1 MHWFI
6 IWSSFIA
13 PSWSEYCLFSFSGS
27 TVLPP
32 GGQLFK
38 ECQGFCKLDR
48 YSSCLTI
55 FLFWNQLSYFQRS
68 CQFKSNCWNEIREMS
83 VFENQVSS
91 VKDPTHVIRNIQ
103 SFDCHVFWK
112 QKLTHCKFKMTFSMV
127 LYVSFNLW
135 SWVYLFTVCN
145 EVTFCEFQETKGS
158 SQNLRIHQERLF
170 SFLAP
175 ILSACII
182 TSSLIHEVT
191 TLMEQ
196 LFNFKIAI
204 YRFRLLTWLK
214 RAFKSM

>member
-1 MHWFI
+1 VHWFI

-38 ECQGFCKLDR
+38 VSRILQTRSIF
-48 YSSCLTI
+48 
-55 FLFWNQLSYFQRS
+55 FLFDNLSILESTLILQRS

-91 VKDPTHVIRNIQ
+91 VKDLTHVIRNIQ

-170 SFLAP
+170 SF
-175 ILSACII
+175 
-182 TSSLIHEVT
+182 
-191 TLMEQ
+191 
-196 LFNFKIAI
+196 F
-204 YRFRLLTWLK
+204 
-214 RAFKSM
+214 